1 VTVSDLA
8 LSRPFSVLS
17 RPDGYSRS
25 LPEFPDASGVAH
37 PLNPLPTAARADCLA
52 PSVDVL
58 VQSRLLQL
66 QAVAIV
72 LSLSLSTCVLACQA
86 LALPADWFG
95 ACEGG
100 GTSALLLAIAAL
112 GLGQLHPGAPGPLS
126 ADARRRNAA
135 TIGMLLCGTGL
146 FAWASAWWGLMM
158 SDPLLRIGHLH
169 SVVHLDTGS
178 LGDCG
183 PLSSAFAI
191 TQGAFLCT
199 RASGSDARAGLAR
212 CALALLLLGITLL
225 AFSAVGLGVPFP
237 GVEVAAEAPW
247 TILAAMSL
255 LSLASIS
262 ECARNPGPLSI
273 LTSTGLGGRRVRRL
287 LPIVLLPGLTLVG
300 VALAVGSGVASLPL
314 ATASTLTVTTL
325 AALLLLVRE
334 GHRIDRFEAGLRLIS
349 LIDELTHI
357 YNRRG
362 FLLLGERSF
371 QTARRQELPLSVLYF
386 DLDNLKPVND
396 AFGHATGSRLLRE
409 FAEILNQHCRS
420 SDVVARVGGDEFA
433 VVSTA
438 SGEALERQLQRIAA
452 AVSERNRHGQRPYRI
467 RYSVGRASCDPT
479 QSPGF
484 EELVAEADA
493 RMYEHKQAR
502 RREHAFALGVQP
514 PDPQG
519 LAIDSPQGDT
529 PRR

>member
-1 VTVSDLA
+1 
-8 LSRPFSVLS
+8 
-17 RPDGYSRS
+17 
-25 LPEFPDASGVAH
+25 
-37 PLNPLPTAARADCLA
+37 LNPLPTAARADCLA
-52 PSVDVL
+52 PPVDVRI
-58 VQSRLLQL
+58 QSRLLWL

-72 LSLSLSTCVLACQA
+72 LSLSLSACVLACQA
-86 LALPADWFG
+86 VALPPDWFG
-95 ACEGG
+95 ACQERE
-100 GTSALLLAIAAL
+100 TSTLLLALAAL

-126 ADARRRNAA
+126 TDARRRNAA
-135 TIGMLLCGTGL
+135 SIGMLLCGTVL
-146 FAWASAWWGLMM
+146 AAWVSEWWGFMAADALAPI
-158 SDPLLRIGHLH
+158 DHLH
-169 SVVHLDTGS
+169 SGVQLGTGA

-183 PLSSAFAI
+183 PVSSAFAI

-199 RASGSDARAGLAR
+199 RASGSDVRAGSAR

-225 AFSAVGLGVPFP
+225 AFSAVGLGVPSP
-237 GVEVAAEAPW
+237 GVEVADEAPW
-247 TILAAMSL
+247 TLLAVMSL

-262 ECARNPGPLSI
+262 ECARHPGPLSI
-273 LTSTGLGGRRVRRL
+273 LTSTGMGGRRVRRL
-287 LPIVLLPGLTLVG
+287 LPIVLLPGLTLVA

-314 ATASTLTVTTL
+314 ATAFTLTATSL
-325 AALLLLVRE
+325 GALLLLLRE
-334 GHRIDRFEAGLRLIS
+334 GHRLDRFEAGLRLVS

-362 FLLLGERSF
+362 FLLLGEQSF
-371 QTARRQELPLSVLYF
+371 QSARRQKLPLSVLYF

-409 FAEILNQHCRS
+409 FAEILNQHCRA

-484 EELVAEADA
+484 EDLVAEADA

-514 PDPQG
+514 PDPHG
-519 LAIDSPQGDT
+519 LTIHSPPGDI